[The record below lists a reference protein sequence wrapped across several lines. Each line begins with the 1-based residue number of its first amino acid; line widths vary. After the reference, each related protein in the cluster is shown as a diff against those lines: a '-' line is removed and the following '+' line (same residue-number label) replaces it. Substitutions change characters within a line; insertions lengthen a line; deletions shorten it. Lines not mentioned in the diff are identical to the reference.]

1 VAKSFFRFTFA
12 IIMNVEIITI
22 GDELLIGQVVDTNSV
37 WMASILNDNGFK
49 VTRRITVGDVAED
62 ITEAIDNAFGNVSI
76 VLLTGGLGPTKDD
89 LTLKTL
95 CKYFDSELHFSEE
108 TFANIEEVMKKK
120 AFVLN
125 ELTRSQAMVPD
136 KAAVIQNKMGT
147 APCTWFEKD
156 GKTLISMPGVPYE
169 MKWLMS
175 AEIVPRLKERFKRN
189 LFIKH
194 HTVMVSGL
202 AESELALL
210 LTDFENDLPGFV
222 KLAYLP
228 QSGIIRLRL
237 SAYIDDEYQA
247 NETVNTL
254 KKQLLDIVKEYVVCD
269 EDKKREVIAGEELRK
284 RGLTVGPAESCTGG
298 AIASL
303 IISVPGSSAYFTGS
317 VVSYSDSVKIKVLDV
332 SKDDLK
338 TYGAV
343 SRQTVEQMA
352 QGALRVLGCD
362 YAIATSGIAGPGGGT
377 DAKPVGTVWIAVANS
392 EKVVSEEYHFTKE
405 RKQNIA
411 RAANVAL
418 MLLVKELRS
427 I

>member
-1 VAKSFFRFTFA
+1 MD
-12 IIMNVEIITI
+12 IEIITI
-22 GDELLIGQVVDTNSV
+22 GDELLIGQVVDTNSA
-37 WMASILNDNGFK
+37 WMAGILNDNGFR
-49 VTRRITVGDVAED
+49 VTRKVTVGDVAED
-62 ITEAIDNAFGNVSI
+62 IAKAIDSAFANVSA

-95 CKYFDSELHFSEE
+95 SEYFDSTLCLSNEVL
-108 TFANIEEVMKKK
+108 ADIEEIIRKNASAV
-120 AFVLN
+120 N
-125 ELTRSQAMVPD
+125 DLTRSQAMVPD
-136 KAAVIQNKMGT
+136 KATVIRNKMGT
-147 APCTWFEKD
+147 APCTWFERD
-156 GKTLISMPGVPYE
+156 GKVLISMPGVPYE

-175 AEIVPRLKERFKRN
+175 SEIIPRLKERFKQN

-194 HTVMVSGL
+194 STVMVSGL
-202 AESELALL
+202 AESELALR
-210 LTDFENDLPGFV
+210 LTDFENGLPGFV

-237 SAYIDDEYQA
+237 SAYAGDKCQA
-247 NETVNTL
+247 EGTVDAL

-269 EDKKREVIAGEELRK
+269 EDKKMEVIAGEELRK
-284 RGLTVGPAESCTGG
+284 RGLTVGTAESCTGG

-303 IISVPGSSAYFTGS
+303 IISVPGSSEYFTGS
-317 VVSYSDSVKIKVLDV
+317 VVSYSDSVKIKVLGV
-332 SKDDLK
+332 SKNGLK
-338 TYGAV
+338 TFGAV
-343 SRQTVEQMA
+343 SGQTVEQMA

-377 DAKPVGTVWIAVANS
+377 DTKPVGTVWIAVANS
-392 EKVVSEEYHFTKE
+392 EKVVSKEYHFTKE